1 MNDSDKLKMFN
12 GSQADSEKVVSNEK
26 NFFVEVFCKQRNH
39 HGERIC
45 GDVFRSKRIKTE
57 DRIIVVLSDGM
68 GHGVK
73 ANVLAT
79 FTSSFAVNFTE
90 EHKDFEKIADIIMN
104 TLPINAET
112 NSCYSTFTIVDI
124 DLKGRVSILEYDNPQ
139 TMVIRNNEILKC
151 GWLKREM
158 NTEKNKGKILKT
170 TTFTPRKG
178 DRIVFWSDG
187 VIQSGLGILGNN
199 TGWTLHKCMDYV
211 LRLISN
217 NKKISAKELSSKV
230 VNQAFRNDGYHS
242 KDDTSCATIYFRD
255 PRKTILCSGP
265 PYDKGSDAQYAKTL
279 MEFDGKK
286 IVCGGTS
293 AEIISRELK
302 IDIKNVVNVDNFDL
316 PPYFE
321 MEGIDLVTEGVIT
334 LTKVLEKLNFMKN
347 SSTELGNDPAD
358 KIISLFDDS
367 DTIHFLVGTGVNVAH
382 QAPDLHVDIELRRT
396 IIKRIAVVLE
406 EWFMKDVIITY
417 I

>member
-1 MNDSDKLKMFN
+1 MASAGLDTL
-12 GSQADSEKVVSNEK
+12 
-26 NFFVEVFCKQRNH
+26 
-39 HGERIC
+39 
-45 GDVFRSKRIKTE
+45 
-57 DRIIVVLSDGM
+57 IVPS
-68 GHGVK
+68 
-73 ANVLAT
+73 
-79 FTSSFAVNFTE
+79 
-90 EHKDFEKIADIIMN
+90 
-104 TLPINAET
+104 
-112 NSCYSTFTIVDI
+112 
-124 DLKGRVSILEYDNPQ
+124 
-139 TMVIRNNEILKC
+139 
-151 GWLKREM
+151 
-158 NTEKNKGKILKT
+158 
-170 TTFTPRKG
+170 
-178 DRIVFWSDG
+178 
-187 VIQSGLGILGNN
+187 
-199 TGWTLHKCMDYV
+199 
-211 LRLISN
+211 
-217 NKKISAKELSSKV
+217 KISP
-230 VNQAFRNDGYHS
+230 G
-242 KDDTSCATIYFRD
+242 I
-255 PRKTILCSGP
+255 KTILCSGP

-382 QAPDLHVDIELRRT
+382 QAPDLQVDIELRRT